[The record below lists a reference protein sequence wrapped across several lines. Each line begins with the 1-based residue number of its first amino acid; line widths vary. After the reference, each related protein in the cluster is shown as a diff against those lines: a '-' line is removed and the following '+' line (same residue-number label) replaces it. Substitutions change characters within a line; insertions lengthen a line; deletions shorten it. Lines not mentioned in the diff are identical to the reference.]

1 VSVHPVT
8 RVRHRVASDVIVTA
22 LRARGVGIDA
32 GVRFLGRPI
41 VSRARDSEIHI
52 GADSRLVS
60 RSDRTA
66 LGVNHA
72 VVLRT
77 LLPGAVLVLGRNLG
91 MSGGSICAARRVTI
105 GDGSLLGANVT
116 VVDTDFHPLDSEE
129 RWSAG
134 IPVPEEADEVVIGRN
149 VFLGTG
155 VIVLKGS
162 VIGDNSVIG
171 AGAVVSGTIPSG
183 VIAAGNPARVLR
195 FLEQTS

>member
-8 RVRHRVASDVIVTA
+8 LVRHRLVSETIVMT
-22 LRARGVGIDA
+22 LRARGIAIGE

-41 VSRARDSEIHI
+41 VTRAADSEIRI
-52 GADSRLVS
+52 GPGCRLVS
-60 RSDRTA
+60 RSERTA

-77 LLPGAVLVLGRNLG
+77 LLPGAVLELGRNVG
-91 MSGGSICAARRVTI
+91 MSGGSIGAARRVTI

-116 VVDTDFHPLDSEE
+116 VADTDFHPLDDDE
-129 RWSAG
+129 RWSAAMPQ
-134 IPVPEEADEVVIGRN
+134 PVAAVEVVIGRN

-155 VIVLKGS
+155 AIVLKGS

-171 AGAVVSGTIPSG
+171 AGSVVAGHIPAG
-183 VIAAGNPARVLR
+183 VVAAGNPARVLR
-195 FLEQTS
+195 TVKP